1 MDATEIES
9 FCATAAQL
17 VPQLMECGALLPAER
32 KPKNDALL
40 RQLRI
45 AAAALAATC
54 YHVARLMPPMPM
66 PAQPRPTSVHAPS

>member
-32 KPKNDALL
+32 EPDDDAV

-45 AAAALAATC
+45 SAELAATC
-54 YHVARLMPPMPM
+54 DHVARLTPPMPM
-66 PAQPRPTSVHAPS
+66 PAQPRPTSVDAPS

>member
-1 MDATEIES
+1 MDATEIELLL
-9 FCATAAQL
+9 AAAARL

-32 KPKNDALL
+32 KPNDDALL

-54 YHVARLMPPMPM
+54 DHVARLTPPMPM
-66 PAQPRPTSVHAPS
+66 PAQPRPTSVDAPS

>member
-32 KPKNDALL
+32 KPKDDALL

-45 AAAALAATC
+45 AATALAAT
-54 YHVARLMPPMPM
+54 YDHVARRMPPISMPT
-66 PAQPRPTSVHAPS
+66 QPRPTSVHAPS